1 MSATAINAGVSSVD
15 GVTANDSG
23 FDAVR
28 YVANLTSSREVRPL
42 VDDDLNPYK
51 TTCGQVSAQ

>member
-1 MSATAINAGVSSVD
+1 MSATAINAGVSAVE
-15 GVTANDSG
+15 GVTANDRG

-28 YVANLTSSREVRPL
+28 YVASLTNFREVRPL

-51 TTCGQVSAQ
+51 TTCGQVSAP